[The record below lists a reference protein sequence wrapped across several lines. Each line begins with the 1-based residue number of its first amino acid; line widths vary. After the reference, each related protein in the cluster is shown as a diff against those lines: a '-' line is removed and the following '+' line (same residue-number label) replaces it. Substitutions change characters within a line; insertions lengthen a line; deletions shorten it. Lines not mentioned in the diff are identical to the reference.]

1 VATEKWHARKAGAHV
16 PWVVLSRI
24 RGLLPVR
31 PTLPGWV
38 LPVNPGIDGRIGAP
52 RSISF
57 VGDLFGEAA
66 LVAVAREYQRRT
78 AWDEAR
84 PPGF

>member
-1 VATEKWHARKAGAHV
+1 MRGGG
-16 PWVVLSRI
+16 
-24 RGLLPVR
+24 GLLMTNLTGHPQLVV
-31 PTLPGWV
+31 PSGFLP
-38 LPVNPGIDGRIGAP
+38 DGAP
-52 RSISF
+52 HSISF